1 MYTRTNEYTV
11 PYDTS
16 ESSLS
21 RVYVLSRCVL
31 RFREVE
37 ACLTISRELTEKTKV
52 QIEPGVGTTSSRAE

>member
-1 MYTRTNEYTV
+1 VYARTSTGV

-21 RVYVLSRCVL
+21 RVYSRCVF

-52 QIEPGVGTTSSRAE
+52 QIEPGVGTSSRAE